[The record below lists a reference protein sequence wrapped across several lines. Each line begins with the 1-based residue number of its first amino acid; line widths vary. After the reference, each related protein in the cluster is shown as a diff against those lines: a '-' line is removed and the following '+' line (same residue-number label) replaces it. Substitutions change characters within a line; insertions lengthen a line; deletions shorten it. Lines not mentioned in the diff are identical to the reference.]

1 MKHLPT
7 LTLLALLA
15 SAATANAAADIAGM
29 WATYDDDG
37 KATGFVRITR
47 HGNEYTGITTGGLP
61 GDDPNKICTACKGDL
76 AGHKMLGLPII
87 AGVTQHGDEFSGGHI
102 LDPFSGKDYDV
113 VLKPSTDGKTLT
125 VRGFLGIR
133 LLGRTQVW
141 KQAE

>member
-7 LTLLALLA
+7 LMVLALLI
-15 SAATANAAADIAGM
+15 SGGTAHAAADIAGM
-29 WATYDDDG
+29 WATFDDDG

-47 HGNEYTGITTGGLP
+47 QGNEYAGITAGGLP
-61 GDDPNKICTACKGDL
+61 NDDPNKICTACKGDL

-87 AGVTQHGDEFSGGHI
+87 SGVTQQGDEYSGGRI
-102 LDPFSGKDYDV
+102 LDPFNGKDYDV
-113 VLKPSTDGKTLT
+113 VLKPSADGKMLT

-141 KQAE
+141 KRAE